1 MGVNAKYK
9 MPTRKGLID
18 AIKKEGSKLAAS
30 VYYGVSPSTICKWCA
45 DLGINKDDVPNPCSR
60 GKKPSDDE
68 LRALVEK
75 YRRIPPIAKHLGTS
89 FSAIKGWCDDI
100 GLKPE
105 VGSRYDKEDIPV
117 ILELAETLTHAE
129 IAEKWEVSAWTVG
142 RWLRKWR
149 TA

>member
-1 MGVNAKYK
+1 MIV
-9 MPTRKGLID
+9 
-18 AIKKEGSKLAAS
+18 KKPAPPKDTLMRTIVRCGTKKAAAE
-30 VYYGVSPSTICKWCA
+30 YYGVGICVLIRWCKER
-45 DLGINKDDVPNPCSR
+45 GINKNDVPNPYSK

-105 VGSRYDKEDIPV
+105 VGSRYDKEDIPI

-129 IAEKWEVSAWTVG
+129 IGEKWEVSAWTVG
-142 RWLRKWR
+142 RWLSKWR
-149 TA
+149 AA